1 MPGQSENVMG
11 DEDVEAASARLGA
24 GVAALQE
31 ARSGDAEERSELLEA
46 AGRRVR
52 AAEEAVAALPPGAR
66 VRREFLVRL
75 EALHVELR
83 ELVEGAPA
91 AAADAEAGR
100 APPPPDFGRLLDAL
114 ALGAAPAEEPAAP
127 MAGARRTVK
136 VVRPGQAAGGGVGG
150 TGGAAPPRRPPPPPR
165 IEVGAGSH
173 GSAGSTEARPDG
185 GGGAAIAA
193 AAGSDSETD
202 SITSPGAGPGAAGC
216 GAPAAA
222 SGAARAAR
230 AAPPPAA
237 TSAAAAAATEPEG
250 GGEHAPPGGA

>member
-1 MPGQSENVMG
+1 MG
-11 DEDVEAASARLGA
+11 DKDVEAASALLGA

-31 ARSGDAEERSELLEA
+31 ARSADADECEELIAA

-91 AAADAEAGR
+91 AAAYAEDGR

-136 VVRPGQAAGGGVGG
+136 VVRPGQAAAAA
-150 TGGAAPPRRPPPPPR
+150 GGAALAPPRRAPPPPR
-165 IEVGAGSH
+165 VEVGAGSH

-185 GGGAAIAA
+185 GGGAAVAA
-193 AAGSDSETD
+193 AAGSDSDTD
-202 SITSPGAGPGAAGC
+202 SITSPGARPGAAGG

-237 TSAAAAAATEPEG
+237 ASAAAAAAAEPEG